1 MSKLAELRTSVEALE
16 AEIRELSALDDI
28 TPEQDERL
36 DVALDELDTSRAA
49 VEKAE
54 QREARI
60 ADLEAR
66 KVVPQS
72 GDGATAAPQIM
83 RRVET
88 TNVDVG
94 TLSRSEARSV
104 ALKVLERDGERSDW
118 KLNSTQIDDLEQK
131 INRRNKNTDGDEIA
145 RRLIATEND
154 TYRSAFVKAMTSAQ
168 PAWTSEEA
176 RAIDEVRAQSK
187 TAAEG
192 GYGIPIFID
201 PTIIITS
208 GAADAPILGV
218 SRVET
223 ITTDVWKGVSS
234 TGSAWSYDAEA
245 AAVSDDAVT
254 LAQPTVQTYMARNF
268 VPFSIEIG
276 MDYPNF
282 AAEVRGVIDQGYVDL
297 LAQQS
302 MTGSGSAP
310 QGIFTAID
318 ATSAS
323 EVAVTTD
330 GALGP
335 EDALKV
341 WAQLP
346 ERFRTRATW
355 VGDVSVFNEIRN
367 NGTSDGL
374 FTVDLTAGAVQR
386 LLGRRV
392 IETDYAPSFTGTTG
406 AANLLVVGDFS
417 NYVIAQ
423 RAGMNME
430 LVPHVFDVTNN
441 RPTGQRGFFTWA
453 RHGMDSVADNAF
465 RLLQN
470 Q

>member
-1 MSKLAELRTSVEALE
+1 MSKLEELRASVEALE
-16 AEIRELSALDDI
+16 TEVRELAALDDI

-36 DVALDELDTSRAA
+36 DAALDELDAA
-49 VEKAE
+49 RTAHGAAEERQKRIDAIEE
-54 QREARI
+54 QRTGEA
-60 ADLEAR
+60 
-66 KVVPQS
+66 S
-72 GDGATAAPQIM
+72 GVSPVAPQFM

-88 TNVDVG
+88 KDVDVR
-94 TLSRSEARSV
+94 TLNRSEARSV
-104 ALKVLERDGERSDW
+104 AMKVIERDAEQVDW
-118 KLNSTQIDDLEQK
+118 KLSTRQQDDLASK
-131 INRRNKNTDGDEIA
+131 LSRRNKNLDGDAIA

-154 TYRSAFVKAMTSAQ
+154 TYRSAFAKAMASAT

-176 RAIDEVRAQSK
+176 RAIEEVRAQSL
-187 TAAEG
+187 TAGEG

-208 GAADAPILGV
+208 GAADAPILSV

-234 TGSAWSYDAEA
+234 TGSAWSYDSEA
-245 AAVSDDAVT
+245 VEVSDDAVT
-254 LAQPTVQTYMARNF
+254 LAQPTVQTYKAQNF
-268 VPFSIEIG
+268 LPFSIEID

-282 AAEVRGVIDQGYVDL
+282 AAEMRGVIDQGYIDL
-297 LAQQS
+297 LASQS
-302 MTGSGSAP
+302 MTGATP
-310 QGIFTAID
+310 VGIFTAID
-318 ATSAS
+318 ATAGS

-330 GALGP
+330 GSLGP

-341 WAQLP
+341 WAALP

-355 VGDVSVFNEIRN
+355 VGDVSSFNEMRN

-374 FTVDLTAGAVQR
+374 FTVDLSEGAISR

-406 AANLLVVGDFS
+406 AANLVVVGDFQ
-417 NYVIAQ
+417 NYVVAQ

-430 LVPHVFDVTNN
+430 LVPHLFSTTTN
-441 RPTGQRGFFTWA
+441 RPDGQRGFYTWA
-453 RHGMDSVADNAF
+453 RHGMDSVNDNAF

-470 Q
+470 T

>member
-1 MSKLAELRTSVEALE
+1 
-16 AEIRELSALDDI
+16 
-28 TPEQDERL
+28 
-36 DVALDELDTSRAA
+36 
-49 VEKAE
+49 
-54 QREARI
+54 
-60 ADLEAR
+60 
-66 KVVPQS
+66 
-72 GDGATAAPQIM
+72 
-83 RRVET
+83 
-88 TNVDVG
+88 
-94 TLSRSEARSV
+94 
-104 ALKVLERDGERSDW
+104 
-118 KLNSTQIDDLEQK
+118 
-131 INRRNKNTDGDEIA
+131 
-145 RRLIATEND
+145 
-154 TYRSAFVKAMTSAQ
+154 
-168 PAWTSEEA
+168 
-176 RAIDEVRAQSK
+176 
-187 TAAEG
+187 
-192 GYGIPIFID
+192 
-201 PTIIITS
+201 
-208 GAADAPILGV
+208 
-218 SRVET
+218 
-223 ITTDVWKGVSS
+223 
-234 TGSAWSYDAEA
+234 
-245 AAVSDDAVT
+245 
-254 LAQPTVQTYMARNF
+254 
-268 VPFSIEIG
+268 
-276 MDYPNF
+276 
-282 AAEVRGVIDQGYVDL
+282 
-297 LAQQS
+297 